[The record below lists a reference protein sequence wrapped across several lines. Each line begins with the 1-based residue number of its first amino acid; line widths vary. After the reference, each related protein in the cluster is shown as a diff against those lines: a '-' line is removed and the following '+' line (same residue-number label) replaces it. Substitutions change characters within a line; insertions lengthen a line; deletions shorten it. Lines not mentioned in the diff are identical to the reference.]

1 MSYNNDILKIFRSY
15 LHLGPLDRIVAVFPA
30 VPGHSSSIDF
40 TTEVQTIQ
48 IGVVTNVVPP
58 GAFPVQG
65 TFATTPLVVI
75 TILGAKRHTTM
86 ITKRITSGA

>member
-65 TFATTPLVVI
+65 NLPPLHLSLSRSLVLNDI
-75 TILGAKRHTTM
+75 PR
-86 ITKRITSGA
+86 